1 MKFRF
6 GFLCF
11 CLFLIGHT
19 WSAPKRDIR
28 MGTWLFASGMRKVQ
42 ICKRTLVNLRPRVK
56 LFERHY
62 INNYPV
68 AFYVCSNCSDGQDY
82 TGCIVGDCRSQQ
94 CADFVVGPNDWCAK
108 CPNGPN
114 CWVENRL
121 IPMGNVESFP
131 NGTTCNCIYGIYQVV
146 RTQCSY
152 LLDGVAVDYFHGPD
166 YVSWM

>member
-1 MKFRF
+1 MDKITQAVSSVTVEASNVQT
-6 GFLCF
+6 LC
-11 CLFLIGHT
+11 
-19 WSAPKRDIR
+19 R
-28 MGTWLFASGMRKVQ
+28 
-42 ICKRTLVNLRPRVK
+42 
-56 LFERHY
+56 
-62 INNYPV
+62 
-68 AFYVCSNCSDGQDY
+68 
-82 TGCIVGDCRSQQ
+82 
-94 CADFVVGPNDWCAK
+94 PNDWCAN

-131 NGTTCNCIYGIYQVV
+131 NGTTCNCIYGSYQVV